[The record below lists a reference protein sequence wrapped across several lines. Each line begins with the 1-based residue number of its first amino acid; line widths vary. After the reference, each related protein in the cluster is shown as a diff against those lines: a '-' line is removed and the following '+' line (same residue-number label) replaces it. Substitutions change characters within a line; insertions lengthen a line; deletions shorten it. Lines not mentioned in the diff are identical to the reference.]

1 MPRTAHNV
9 SEDPPPRDIV
19 RAAATAVAVLTA
31 SAVAGMLAIIAVAA
45 VLGGCGDP
53 VVRPPETQA
62 QAPRVTPE
70 SAPKRIIAFTC
81 GAVDIITA
89 LGELDRVIAIEE
101 DCPALGTENK
111 VRIRNDDHPGQ
122 VNIVQVEAILAL
134 HPDLVIAKSDLKEA
148 LDGRGLRVLW
158 SPPVVD
164 MATLP
169 GFVEAIAA
177 ELGMPEKG
185 RALLDHMSKVESEI
199 RARVA
204 PLPKVRVYYEN
215 NGAGRS
221 VGRGSI
227 VDAMI
232 RLAGGVNIAGDDQ
245 RPSVNLSPEV
255 VLAADPEVIL
265 LGAFAESPEAV
276 RARPGWERISAVKT
290 GRVHQVPTERR
301 YVTLGTPRC
310 VDGCADFFV
319 PWIHPEL
326 ATPGKPR

>member
-1 MPRTAHNV
+1 MMPRRTQRTTPPGP
-9 SEDPPPRDIV
+9 ELPPPRDV
-19 RAAATAVAVLTA
+19 FRTAATAVAVLTA
-31 SAVAGMLAIIAVAA
+31 SVFAGLLAVVAVAA
-45 VLGGCGDP
+45 VLGGCGP
-53 VVRPPETQA
+53 AAEAPSVAPAVPGE
-62 QAPRVTPE
+62 APR
-70 SAPKRIIAFTC
+70 RIVAFTC

-89 LGELDRVIAIEE
+89 LGELDRVVAVEE

-122 VNIVQVEAILAL
+122 VNVVQVEAILAL

-177 ELGMPEKG
+177 ELRMPEKG
-185 RALLDHMSKVESEI
+185 RALLGHMTEVEASI

-204 PLPKVRVYYEN
+204 GLPKVRVYYEN

-245 RPSVNLSPEV
+245 RPSVHLSPEV

-265 LGAFAESPEAV
+265 LGAFAESPDAV
-276 RARPGWERISAVKT
+276 RARPGWERISAVKN

-326 ATPGKPR
+326 AAGKPR